1 MSPQEMHDSYSRFII
16 PEEILKNN
24 GYLYFDNETSN
35 RAQYKRDK
43 WSAYT
48 FMPDTDSTRKCTR
61 CSRLFNRKSTFTR
74 PNLCQYHPLK
84 TELINGLR
92 YHKCCSRRAGTS
104 KGCQSH
110 SFHVHQQPSESVLK
124 EFVETPRP
132 VSESDYRSN
141 KVNIISYDDRCH
153 RWASVWQITESI
165 TGVPVACISSDSFQ
179 IFGLDVEM
187 IHTENGLE
195 AARISLVDAKYRIMI
210 DEFIKPE
217 GKIVHL
223 NTQFSG
229 IEMDHLEHGKTL
241 RQIHRLLFQY
251 INHSSILI
259 GHGLSNDLKVLHL
272 IHFNVI
278 DTGLLFEDENGKM
291 FSLKK
296 LAKHILEEDIQ
307 HGGHDSIED
316 ATATLK
322 IVEKLVHTDRMR
334 SVSSPSSPDLLNS
347 R

>member
-1 MSPQEMHDSYSRFII
+1 M
-16 PEEILKNN
+16 
-24 GYLYFDNETSN
+24 
-35 RAQYKRDK
+35 
-43 WSAYT
+43 
-48 FMPDTDSTRKCTR
+48 
-61 CSRLFNRKSTFTR
+61 
-74 PNLCQYHPLK
+74 
-84 TELINGLR
+84 
-92 YHKCCSRRAGTS
+92 
-104 KGCQSH
+104 
-110 SFHVHQQPSESVLK
+110 
-124 EFVETPRP
+124 ETPRP

-141 KVNIISYDDRCH
+141 K
-153 RWASVWQITESI
+153 
-165 TGVPVACISSDSFQ
+165 

-195 AARISLVDAKYRIMI
+195 AARISLVDVKNRIMI

-229 IEMDHLEHGKTL
+229 IEMDHLENGKTL

-296 LAKHILEEDIQ
+296 LAKHILKEDIQ

-322 IVEKLVHTDRMR
+322 IVEKLVHKY
-334 SVSSPSSPDLLNS
+334 SE
-347 R
+347 